1 MIDAVLKRFRQ
12 QPAQKKEAGLVPPK
26 EAAYVLDAAGKLE
39 KELGYFETGDG
50 AELAIPAATGVE
62 TSGGGDA
69 LKQRK
74 VAVA

>member
-1 MIDAVLKRFRQ
+1 MV
-12 QPAQKKEAGLVPPK
+12 KEP
-26 EAAYVLDAAGKLE
+26 AYVLDAAEKLE

-62 TSGGGDA
+62 TTKRGEA